1 MHIVM
6 FADKMPSS
14 QSHSQTFNLLIKWNN
29 TVGRQRPHSRR
40 GVDKQTQLLVAAQQN
55 CSAHPAG
62 SDADI
67 VV

>member
-14 QSHSQTFNLLIKWNN
+14 QSHSQMLNLLIKWNN
-29 TVGRQRPHSRR
+29 TVGRQRPYSRR
-40 GVDKQTQLLVAAQQN
+40 GGDKQTQRLVAVQQN
-55 CSAHPAG
+55 CSVHPAG